1 MICKFCGRT
10 CDSLRSLAQ
19 HQLLCKL
26 NPDRRPHTGGAKRGR
41 KAWNKG
47 LKKSTSESV
56 KKYSETISK
65 NYSGENSPWYGK
77 HHTEETKMKLA
88 KSGGYRKGSGRGKR
102 GTYKGYY
109 CDSSWELAFVI
120 YNLENG
126 IEFTRNRK
134 KFKYLFEGK
143 EHYYMPDFVIN
154 GSFVE
159 IKGYWT
165 KQWQAKMDQFPKH
178 EKLIVIDK
186 HGISKYLN
194 YAEDKYGKEFIKLY
208 DIV

>member
-10 CDSLRSLAQ
+10 CDSVRSLVQ
-19 HQLLCKL
+19 HQLLCKK
-26 NPDRRPHTGGAKRGR
+26 NPDHRPHTGGAKRGN
-41 KAWNKG
+41 KAWNRG
-47 LKKSTSESV
+47 LTKSTSESV

-120 YNLENG
+120 YNLEHE

-159 IKGYWT
+159 IK
-165 KQWQAKMDQFPKH
+165 
-178 EKLIVIDK
+178 
-186 HGISKYLN
+186 
-194 YAEDKYGKEFIKLY
+194 
-208 DIV
+208 

>member
-10 CDSLRSLAQ
+10 CDSERSLIQ

-26 NPDRRPHTGGAKRGR
+26 NPNRRSHTGGAKRGC
-41 KAWNKG
+41 KAWNRG
-47 LKKSTSESV
+47 LTKETSDSV

-65 NYSGENSPWYGK
+65 NYSGENNPWYGK
-77 HHTEETKMKLA
+77 HHTEETKLKLA

-120 YNLENG
+120 YNLEHE

-165 KQWQAKMDQFPKH
+165 KQWQAKMDQFPEH

-194 YAEDKYGKEFIKLY
+194 YAEDKYGKEFINLY
-208 DIV
+208 ERV